1 MCRPPDHEET
11 TMKFKTAALSL
22 AFGGA
27 LFASTLAYADDRLDQ
42 ALRHAEEAIT
52 QIKLKDT
59 GLLAYH
65 ADLSL
70 EKAESLQKFKPDAH
84 LAAAIDHLKAAVDEA
99 RQNHL
104 QPAGDHVKAA
114 DAELKQVAQ

>member
-1 MCRPPDHEET
+1 
-11 TMKFKTAALSL
+11 MKFKTAALTL

-27 LFASTLAYADDRLDQ
+27 LFASTLARADDRLDQ

-52 QIKLKDT
+52 QVKLKDT

-84 LAAAIDHLKAAVDEA
+84 LAAAIVHLKAAIEEA

-104 QPAGDHVKAA
+104 AQAAEHATAA
-114 DAELKQVAQ
+114 DAELKQVAP

>member
-1 MCRPPDHEET
+1 MN
-11 TMKFKTAALSL
+11 FKTAALTL

-27 LFASTLAYADDRLDQ
+27 LFASTLAWADDRLEQ
-42 ALRHAEEAIT
+42 AAHHVDEAIT
-52 QIKLKDT
+52 QVKLKDT

-65 ADLSL
+65 ADLAL

-84 LAAAIDHLKAAVDEA
+84 LAAAIDHLKAAIDEA

-104 QPAGDHVKAA
+104 APAAEHVKGANE
-114 DAELKQVAQ
+114 ELKQVAK

>member
-1 MCRPPDHEET
+1 MCWPPDHEET
-11 TMKFKTAALSL
+11 TMKFKTAALTL

-27 LFASTLAYADDRLDQ
+27 LFASTLALADDRLDQ
-42 ALRHAEEAIT
+42 ALRHVEEAVT

-104 QPAGDHVKAA
+104 APAAEHAKAA
-114 DAELKQVAQ
+114 EGELKQVAQ